1 LLGIAAERALDRLN
15 ARPVPTRFRHCDRIT
30 RGQTGGCDPFD
41 TAGRTCSLEVHVMTR
56 PAIRT
61 AAILVAALVTFS
73 ACATANA
80 PSATPTGSGS
90 GSPAAA
96 VQPTHPVEFVI
107 STAPGG
113 GSDIYARAMA
123 TIIENKKLSPQPV
136 TPLNKEGG
144 SGAVAFGYV
153 YDKTGDMHYVMITL
167 NSFFT
172 TLITQKTAYR
182 ATDFTPIANLALD
195 PFYLWVK
202 DDSPWKTAQD
212 FVDAA
217 KKDSLTVSGT
227 GAKQEDEALFRRIE
241 DTMKTKPFTYLSQ
254 RSGAEVAAALAGK
267 QGGTVAT
274 VNNPSEGLTLYQ
286 ANPKQLRPLCAFT
299 PASPTTG
306 VYSGLAT
313 CKSQGIP
320 IDDYFIMRA
329 IMAPPGLSPG
339 QQAFWVDVFKKVF
352 DSDEWKKFM
361 SDNALQP
368 DFKSGLEFRQFI
380 LQYQQLHQEIATKF
394 KWV

>member
-1 LLGIAAERALDRLN
+1 
-15 ARPVPTRFRHCDRIT
+15 
-30 RGQTGGCDPFD
+30 
-41 TAGRTCSLEVHVMTR
+41 MTR
-56 PAIRT
+56 SVIRT
-61 AAILVAALVTFS
+61 AAILAAALVTFS

-80 PSATPTGSGS
+80 PSATPTSSGS
-90 GSPAAA
+90 ASAAA
-96 VQPTHPVEFVI
+96 VIQPTHPVEFVI

-144 SGAVAFGYV
+144 SGAVAFQYV
-153 YDKTGDMHYVMITL
+153 YEKTGDMHYVMITL

-172 TLITQKTAYR
+172 TIITQKLAFK
-182 ATDFTPIANLALD
+182 ATDFTPVANLALD
-195 PFYLWVK
+195 PFFLWVN

-217 KKDSLTVSGT
+217 KKDSLTVAGT
-227 GAKQEDEALFRRIE
+227 GAKQEDEALFRRIQ
-241 DTMKTKPFTYLSQ
+241 DLMQTKPFTYISQ
-254 RSGAEVAAALAGK
+254 TSGATVAAAVAGH
-267 QGGTVAT
+267 QGGVVAS
-274 VNNPSEGLTLYQ
+274 VNNPSEGLQLYQ
-286 ANPKQLRPLCAFT
+286 AKKMRPLCAFM
-299 PASPTTG
+299 PASPTTA
-306 VYSGLAT
+306 VYASLPT
-313 CKSQGIP
+313 CKAQGIA

-339 QQAFWVDVFKKVF
+339 QQAFWIDVFKKVY

-380 LQYQQLHQEIATKF
+380 LQYQQLHQDIATKF

>member
-1 LLGIAAERALDRLN
+1 
-15 ARPVPTRFRHCDRIT
+15 
-30 RGQTGGCDPFD
+30 
-41 TAGRTCSLEVHVMTR
+41 MTR
-56 PAIRT
+56 SVIRT
-61 AAILVAALVTFS
+61 AAILAAALVTLS

-80 PSATPTGSGS
+80 PSATPTSSGS
-90 GSPAAA
+90 ASAAA
-96 VQPTHPVEFVI
+96 VIQPTHPVEFVI

-144 SGAVAFGYV
+144 SGAVAFQYV
-153 YDKTGDMHYVMITL
+153 YEKTGDMHYVMITL

-172 TLITQKTAYR
+172 TIITQKLAFK
-182 ATDFTPIANLALD
+182 ATDFTPVANLALD
-195 PFYLWVK
+195 PFFLWVN

-217 KKDSLTVSGT
+217 KKDSLTVAGT
-227 GAKQEDEALFRRIE
+227 GAKQEDEALFRRIQ
-241 DTMKTKPFTYLSQ
+241 DLMQTKPFTYISQ
-254 RSGAEVAAALAGK
+254 TSGATVAAAVAGH
-267 QGGTVAT
+267 QGGVVAS
-274 VNNPSEGLTLYQ
+274 VNNPSEGLQLYQ
-286 ANPKQLRPLCAFT
+286 AKKMRPLCAFM
-299 PASPTTG
+299 PASPTTA
-306 VYSGLAT
+306 VYASLPT
-313 CKSQGIP
+313 CKAQGIA

-339 QQAFWVDVFKKVF
+339 QQAFWIDVFKKVY

-380 LQYQQLHQEIATKF
+380 LQYQQLHQDIATKF